1 MIWISFFVA
10 ALLWWFMTGL
20 ALMSVHQS
28 RQTQRIIFALVTVAT
43 GGALFLVE
51 SNAASATTLSTIT
64 GFAMGLGIW
73 GWLELSYLMGYI
85 TGPVKAPASIGVSR
99 SQVRRFQ
106 QALGTTIYHELLVV
120 TVVGWVCVLGAGL
133 PNPTI
138 QNTLAVLWLMRWST
152 KLNLFFGV
160 RHFNSEW
167 LPAHM
172 RYITSFLGPDKNNW
186 FTVVSTLLAAYCTYL
201 LFFFGQAV
209 TEPAMGLSLFL
220 IAWLAALAVLEHC
233 FLMIPM
239 GETALWRWAG
249 ANSRESS

>member
-1 MIWISFFVA
+1 MIWVSLLIAVF
-10 ALLWWFMTGL
+10 LWWLMTGL

-28 RQTQRIIFALVTVAT
+28 RRTQCIIFMLTT
-43 GGALFLVE
+43 LSMGGALFLVE
-51 SNAASATTLSTIT
+51 PNAALATTSATIA

-85 TGPVKAPASIGVSR
+85 TGPVKESATVSQSY

-120 TVVGWVCVLGAGL
+120 AVVGGVCVLGAGL

-172 RYITSFLGPDKNNW
+172 RYITSFFGPDKNNW
-186 FTVVSTLLAAYCTYL
+186 FTLLSTLLAAYCTYL
-201 LFFFGQAV
+201 LFFYGQGA
-209 TEPAMGLSLFL
+209 TEPAIGL
-220 IAWLAALAVLEHC
+220 
-233 FLMIPM
+233 
-239 GETALWRWAG
+239 
-249 ANSRESS
+249 